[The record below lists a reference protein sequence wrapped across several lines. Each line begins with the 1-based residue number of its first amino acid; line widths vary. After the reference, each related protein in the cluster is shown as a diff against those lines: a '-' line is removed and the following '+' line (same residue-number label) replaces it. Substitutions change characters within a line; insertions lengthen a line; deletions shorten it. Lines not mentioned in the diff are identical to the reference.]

1 MRYLGQDIDFSA
13 PPGAPALTPPTSVSW
28 RVFKN
33 PVTVAIGGVAA
44 VLLELAHPLVR
55 AGVWGHS
62 TFREKPLRRMRR
74 TGLAAMVTVYG
85 PRETTE
91 AMIAG
96 VRRMHDRV
104 EGVTPEG
111 VSYRASDPALLTWVQ
126 ATAAYGFV
134 EAYSAYAHPLGEA
147 EKSKYLSE
155 GRTAARLYGAK
166 GAPANRA
173 EQAQLFAETVPVLEP
188 SSVIGEF
195 LDVLQR
201 ALPAPRNVL
210 VRAAVDILPEEI
222 RGRIGLKDE
231 GLSPLSARFVSR
243 LAREA
248 ERLPLPLSPPVL
260 ACKRLGLPGDFLF
273 AKRLPARAR
282 AI

>member
-13 PPGAPALTPPTSVSW
+13 PAGAPALTPPTSVSW

-62 TFREKPLRRMRR
+62 SFREKPLRRMRR

-85 PRETTE
+85 PRETAE

-104 EGVTPEG
+104 EGVTAQG
-111 VSYRASDPALLTWVQ
+111 VAYRANDPALLTWVQ
-126 ATAAYGFV
+126 ATAAFGFV
-134 EAYSAYAHPLGEA
+134 EAYSAYAHPLSEA
-147 EKSKYLSE
+147 EKSRYLCE

-166 GAPANRA
+166 GAPATRA
-173 EQAQLFAETVPVLEP
+173 EQARLFDETFPLLAPSPVIE
-188 SSVIGEF
+188 EF
-195 LDVLQR
+195 LTVLQR

-210 VRAAVDILPEEI
+210 IRAAVDILPENI
-222 RGRIGLKDE
+222 QTLIGLDDD
-231 GLSPLSARFVSR
+231 GLSPLSRRFVSR

-273 AKRLPARAR
+273 AKRLPAKAS
-282 AI
+282 AV